1 MAIVKRRKGESFDGF
16 MRRFRKRI
24 QESGKVLQAKKVQ
37 FRRPEKSKNLLR
49 QSALVRLAKREQR
62 AYLMK
67 VGKFREDEEEPRRKF

>member
-37 FRRPEKSKNLLR
+37 FRRPDKSKNLLR
-49 QSALVRLAKREQR
+49 KSALVRLKERER
-62 AYLMK
+62 REYLMK
-67 VGKFREDEEEPRRKF
+67 VGKFKDEEEEPRRKF